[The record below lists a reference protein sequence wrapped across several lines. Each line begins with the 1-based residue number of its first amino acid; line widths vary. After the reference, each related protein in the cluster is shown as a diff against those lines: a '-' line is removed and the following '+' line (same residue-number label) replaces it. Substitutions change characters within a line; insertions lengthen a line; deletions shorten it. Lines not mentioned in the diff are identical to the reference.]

1 MLFRLWFAVAFT
13 ILLLGCTRKPANEF
27 ERKHEESLSRNPTAL
42 VLTLTTADNRTAY
55 HRFELIPVRLIFTTS
70 KPGEYK
76 VELAKG
82 MNVAAVNDK
91 FMVSPAQTVFWVS
104 PVNGNRGIVCCDTR
118 RPYLGSSP
126 ITASDELTFH
136 IRFTQPGAYEVYVI
150 SHRVFLASDKPTSGR
165 EKYHEPSKMPVTSS
179 LLHLT
184 ILADDPQWEASELSR
199 LLQTRNSP
207 TATPEQIADAARAM
221 WVFDTEAG
229 IRARFAETT
238 PQGAVPNFTYT
249 IRPDL
254 AVRGLEN
261 LAQRP
266 DWPVDLNQASEIT
279 SLEVRRDHPELLMG
293 LGDDPEGGKQQ
304 SMLYEKYR
312 EEAQS
317 RLIAELRKTLP
328 HKLPKARKVTLETI
342 HSLEQMPNH

>member
-1 MLFRLWFAVAFT
+1 
-13 ILLLGCTRKPANEF
+13 
-27 ERKHEESLSRNPTAL
+27 
-42 VLTLTTADNRTAY
+42 
-55 HRFELIPVRLIFTTS
+55 
-70 KPGEYK
+70 
-76 VELAKG
+76 
-82 MNVAAVNDK
+82 
-91 FMVSPAQTVFWVS
+91 
-104 PVNGNRGIVCCDTR
+104 
-118 RPYLGSSP
+118 
-126 ITASDELTFH
+126 
-136 IRFTQPGAYEVYVI
+136 
-150 SHRVFLASDKPTSGR
+150 
-165 EKYHEPSKMPVTSS
+165 MPVTSS

-266 DWPVDLNQASEIT
+266 DWPVDLNQAFEIT

-293 LGDDPEGGKQQ
+293 LGDDPEGGKQR

-312 EEAQS
+312 EKAQS

-342 HSLEQMPNH
+342 HSLE